1 MTNSN
6 DIEVLCNSLPHFVL
20 MAGLANV
27 LSRTDTGSKALEQGC
42 TCTKA
47 WLEFTVNRE
56 LELEK

>member
-1 MTNSN
+1 MINSN

-42 TCTKA
+42 T
-47 WLEFTVNRE
+47 
-56 LELEK
+56 

>member
-6 DIEVLCNSLPHFVL
+6 DIEVLCIFSPHFVL

-42 TCTKA
+42 T
-47 WLEFTVNRE
+47 
-56 LELEK
+56 